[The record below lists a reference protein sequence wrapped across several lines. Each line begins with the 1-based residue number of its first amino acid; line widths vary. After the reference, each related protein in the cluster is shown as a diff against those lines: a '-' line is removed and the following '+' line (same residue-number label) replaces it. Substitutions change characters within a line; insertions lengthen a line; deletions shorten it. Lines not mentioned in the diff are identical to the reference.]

1 MYHKLI
7 FGFLLLLKHIN
18 NYYVLKFNTIFILDD
33 SLQEN
38 QNFYNYLFQN
48 ELYTNLSIGFPPKD
62 VKSLIKFESKGF
74 FIYQGA
80 FNYTLSSTAN
90 KKYWPIEKWFY
101 NSIAYKISDYF
112 YFNCSDIS
120 NKNVKSNIY
129 KTNQTIF
136 VVINKPKDNIN
147 KNYIN
152 YGIIGLSYYDK
163 GSNESPESYY
173 SFINTA
179 TKMWNLKNQV
189 FYIEFNK
196 CNYTYKNFFNNY
208 HEGNLILG
216 KELAEEEKEKD
227 KIKYTYLL
235 KDKSSRKFI
244 INFDNIFTKINNNDN
259 NNTLKF
265 NSNKIGAELI
275 VNMPYIVGTNEY
287 LYYINNTFFSDLIM
301 LKICNFKMKND
312 TKNKKGLYS
321 FICNGK
327 SDYLMNSLKTKFP
340 ELIFESIDLGKNFS
354 LNIYDLFSY
363 NNYNISDTN
372 IYFLIFFNKKEKY
385 ENENWIL
392 GVPFFKK
399 YTLSFDYE
407 NKKIGYYY
415 KNQENKEEE
424 KNNNINIIFR
434 IFALVFIIVI
444 IFILG
449 RIYQKKMIKI
459 PRKNK
464 ANELNDNYEYNT
476 NSSKDI
482 NKNKDVN
489 NKNVEL
495 GFGLFDY

>member
-1 MYHKLI
+1 
-7 FGFLLLLKHIN
+7 
-18 NYYVLKFNTIFILDD
+18 
-33 SLQEN
+33 
-38 QNFYNYLFQN
+38 
-48 ELYTNLSIGFPPKD
+48 
-62 VKSLIKFESKGF
+62 
-74 FIYQGA
+74 
-80 FNYTLSSTAN
+80 
-90 KKYWPIEKWFY
+90 
-101 NSIAYKISDYF
+101 
-112 YFNCSDIS
+112 
-120 NKNVKSNIY
+120 
-129 KTNQTIF
+129 
-136 VVINKPKDNIN
+136 
-147 KNYIN
+147 
-152 YGIIGLSYYDK
+152 
-163 GSNESPESYY
+163 
-173 SFINTA
+173 
-179 TKMWNLKNQV
+179 
-189 FYIEFNK
+189 
-196 CNYTYKNFFNNY
+196 
-208 HEGNLILG
+208 
-216 KELAEEEKEKD
+216 
-227 KIKYTYLL
+227 
-235 KDKSSRKFI
+235 
-244 INFDNIFTKINNNDN
+244 
-259 NNTLKF
+259 
-265 NSNKIGAELI
+265 
-275 VNMPYIVGTNEY
+275 
-287 LYYINNTFFSDLIM
+287 
-301 LKICNFKMKND
+301 
-312 TKNKKGLYS
+312 
-321 FICNGK
+321 
-327 SDYLMNSLKTKFP
+327 MNSLKTKFP

-495 GFGLFDY
+495 GFGLFD